1 MYLEEQSKVKQLEME
16 LKSTKDIVSNLK
28 EMLRGSKQTEIKKEP
43 QVAIPNRP
51 SSNGGTQGKKR
62 KKASNKI
69 QQDDVSI
76 LNPQLYKTYCSLS
89 DPEKAREAIR
99 KMEYCLRVT
108 TLRAVDDI
116 NRNVREVVKDA
127 VKSYIFDYWGDS
139 DNLVIEHLK
148 PVIDDYVRWYEEEH
162 RTDLVLVNM
171 LTTTGIEIWVVE
183 DFDKGPKESKWF
195 RKIFKLMPILS

>member
-1 MYLEEQSKVKQLEME
+1 ME

-139 DNLVIEHLK
+139 DNPVIEHLK

-171 LTTTGIEIWVVE
+171 LTITGIEVWVVE

-195 RKIFKLMPILS
+195 RKIFKMMLILS

>member
-139 DNLVIEHLK
+139 DNPVIEHLK

-171 LTTTGIEIWVVE
+171 LTITGIEVWVVE

-195 RKIFKLMPILS
+195 RKIFKLMLIQ